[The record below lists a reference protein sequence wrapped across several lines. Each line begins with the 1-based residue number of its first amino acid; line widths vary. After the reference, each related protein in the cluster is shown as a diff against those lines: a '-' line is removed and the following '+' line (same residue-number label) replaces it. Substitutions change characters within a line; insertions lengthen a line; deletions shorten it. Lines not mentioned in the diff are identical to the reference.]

1 MNNNLNM
8 LNERKISTSSMISTS
23 LNGPTLKH
31 INSTR
36 NNDMNSN
43 ITKKEYGNGNNQI
56 NQINKEKNDI
66 YLKNELNK
74 LNEIYYNKKIELHD
88 SKQEYQI
95 IKDLYIKKYNNLKN
109 NKEKYESLK
118 QQNLNLK
125 LMIMNIMKIKNLN
138 KDK

>member
-1 MNNNLNM
+1 M

-23 LNGPTLKH
+23 LNGPTPRP

-43 ITKKEYGNGNNQI
+43 ITKKEWGYGNNK
-56 NQINKEKNDI
+56 INKEKNDI
-66 YLKNELNK
+66 NLKNEFNK

-88 SKQEYQI
+88 TNQEYQI
-95 IKDLYIKKYNNLKN
+95 LKDTYSQKYNNLLK

-125 LMIMNIMKIKNLN
+125 LMIMNIIKIKNKN

>member
-1 MNNNLNM
+1 MNNNNLNI

-23 LNGPTLKH
+23 LNGPTFKQR
-31 INSTR
+31 NSIR
-36 NNDMNSN
+36 NNDINSN
-43 ITKKEYGNGNNQI
+43 ITKKEWGGNGN

-66 YLKNELNK
+66 NLKNELNK
-74 LNEIYYNKKIELHD
+74 LNEIYYNKKNELHD
-88 SKQEYQI
+88 SIQEYQI
-95 IKDLYIKKYNNLKN
+95 LTDLYNQKYNNLEK